1 MAALLL
7 GLVILTACAGNRG
20 NFAGYQDRYDSGQTP
35 LYGVTP
41 YDPLTVSF
49 VALLMATVGTL
60 ACWIPAGRAARVEP
74 ATALRAD

>member
-41 YDPLTVSF
+41 YDGGVNITSRSSDGE
-49 VALLMATVGTL
+49 LLGGRDMPGHEH
-60 ACWIPAGRAARVEP
+60 PASKP
-74 ATALRAD
+74 